1 MSVLGSAVK
10 KRLNIF
16 DFDDELESNKKSKTD
31 ILEEFKDYKVFVIP
45 KCLYAAGYS
54 QKQLMSS
61 EIAPSTIIKNLPS
74 FFGFCKTPSRLCD
87 SNTINKYE

>member
-16 DFDDELESNKKSKTD
+16 DFDDELESNKSTRID
-31 ILEEFKDYKVFVIP
+31 ILDEFKDSKVIP
-45 KCLYAAGYS
+45 KCLYAAGYL

-61 EIAPSTIIKNLPS
+61 ETAPSLCFIKLPAIAN
-74 FFGFCKTPSRLCD
+74 P
-87 SNTINKYE
+87 